1 MLLTILRWP
10 LLMVLGLPEPVSL
23 FGMVFLGRSREA
35 KISRCT
41 ECWERPNLDAISFVV
56 IPMAAQANALAFSS
70 IEKDLPTIFLEITR
84 VPESPPVT

>member
-1 MLLTILRWP
+1 
-10 LLMVLGLPEPVSL
+10 MVLGLPEPAFL

-41 ECWERPNLDAISFVV
+41 ERWERPILDAISFVD

-70 IEKDLPTIFLEITR
+70 IEKALPTIFLEITR
-84 VPESPPVT
+84 VPASPPVP